1 MRTRKFTIT
10 AFLLCAML
18 ILGVGF
24 ATLTDNFTIT
34 GYASITE
41 DAAEDVL
48 NNDVYFTG
56 VVVGEELKSDIL
68 ETAGLGYTASV
79 NVADDS
85 ATYHVNNLKTA
96 GEYVEITFQVKN
108 DFDREVTLKIEENDI
123 TYTDA
128 VGTDAGVFK
137 VEYDLVDNS
146 TIAAEG
152 GTKNIKVKVTVLK
165 TPARDISATF
175 TFKFKAEVEPAV

>member
-34 GYASITE
+34 GYAGISE

-56 VVVGEELKSDIL
+56 VVVGNELKSDVL

-85 ATYHVNNLKTA
+85 ASYHITNLKTA
-96 GEYVEITFQVKN
+96 QEFVEITFQVQN
-108 DFDREVTLKIEENDI
+108 DFDRDVTLKIKEKTI
-123 TYTDA
+123 TYDD
-128 VGTDAGVFK
+128 GIDAGVFD
-137 VEYDLVDNS
+137 VVYDLVDGS
-146 TIAAEG
+146 KITKEG
-152 GTKNIKVKVTVLK
+152 GTINIKVKVTVLK
-165 TPARDISATF
+165 TPARNVAATF
-175 TFKFKAEVEPAV
+175 TFKFDAEVEPEV